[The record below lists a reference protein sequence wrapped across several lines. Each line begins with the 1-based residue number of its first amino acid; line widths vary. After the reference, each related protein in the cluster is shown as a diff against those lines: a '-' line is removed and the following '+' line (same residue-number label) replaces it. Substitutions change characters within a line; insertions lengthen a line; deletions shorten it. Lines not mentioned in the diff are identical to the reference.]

1 MFSESIEIIQF
12 PAVMTGLSYGILR
25 TFQPYKDPGL
35 ETKRLSM
42 LQRPRYHWKKLAKIS
57 FTKDY
62 KIFSAAT
69 FALIVPTLYCYLI
82 WITCFCNACIDSIE
96 MVLNEVNTLI
106 LKNLLCVVSFK
117 DHLVRLA
124 VCVGILSE
132 RPLQHHRPNEQDHY
146 LPNTNDISNQRR

>member
-1 MFSESIEIIQF
+1 M
-12 PAVMTGLSYGILR
+12 
-25 TFQPYKDPGL
+25 
-35 ETKRLSM
+35 
-42 LQRPRYHWKKLAKIS
+42 
-57 FTKDY
+57 
-62 KIFSAAT
+62 
-69 FALIVPTLYCYLI
+69 
-82 WITCFCNACIDSIE
+82 TCFCNACIDSVE

-132 RPLQHHRPNEQDHY
+132 RPLQHHRPNEQDRY